1 MLAVEVVVE
10 VNSLL
15 ICCVN
20 ESRDLELVIPVNDP

>member
-20 ESRDLELVIPVNDP
+20 KSRDLELVIPVNDP